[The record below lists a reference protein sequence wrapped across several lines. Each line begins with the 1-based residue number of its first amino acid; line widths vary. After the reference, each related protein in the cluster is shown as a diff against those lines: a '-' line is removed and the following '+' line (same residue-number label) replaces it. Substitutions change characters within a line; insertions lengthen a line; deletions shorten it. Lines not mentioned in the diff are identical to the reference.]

1 MKTAITV
8 LILLSL
14 SGCGGGS
21 STQSIPSIQS
31 CPSDGVGSV
40 YASEST
46 ASFRASFQYGSAVSA
61 AVVGDS
67 TTVGDGANGSDNW
80 NPASPYFLET
90 EGYPTQAQQDDV
102 AIPSAVRLLRTYI
115 ETINSESKVYN
126 FGKAGAEASWHVAN
140 GTIAKVSALRVQVVF
155 IAIGINTSKQGKSQ
169 HDALETLINQ
179 TLAAGMV
186 PVLVKENTI
195 SYDYW
200 ACTRNDVDTL
210 ASKYGLDVID
220 LGSVEMFDKLHPN
233 ANGYS
238 QIFNK
243 YADWFDHR

>member
-1 MKTAITV
+1 MKNIIFTILALFITA
-8 LILLSL
+8 
-14 SGCGGGS
+14 CGGGS
-21 STQSIPSIQS
+21 SVSTQAVQS
-31 CPSDGVGSV
+31 CISDGVSGMFTSPNAALFRNKFQSGESV
-40 YASEST
+40 S
-46 ASFRASFQYGSAVSA
+46 V

-80 NPASPYFLET
+80 NPSSPYYLET
-90 EGYPTQAQQDDV
+90 ETYPTMEQQANTS
-102 AIPSAVRLLRTYI
+102 IPSAVRLLRTYL
-115 ETINSESKVYN
+115 ETINNDSKVYN

-140 GTIAKVSALRVQVVF
+140 GTIDKVSALHVHVVF

-169 HDALETLINQ
+169 HDALKTLIVQ
-179 TLAAGMV
+179 TIAAGMI

-195 SYDYW
+195 PADYW
-200 ACTRNDVDTL
+200 VCTRNDVDAL

-238 QIFNK
+238 QIFNE
-243 YADWFDHR
+243 YADWFEHL